1 MANDYDYDEY
11 RRSRNEQDYD
21 EPYYRGQGGGY
32 EESYY
37 RGQGGERSRYGYG
50 GEQSRHGYGGEQ
62 SRYGYGGEQSRYG
75 YGGEQPRFE
84 YGGEQSRYGGEQ
96 RYGYGRGGYFGEER
110 RREFR
115 SRSYGEPSGAYDYGR
130 YEYGDRTRE
139 PYYQRGYES
148 REYREPYYRG
158 GYGRGAGERGF
169 FERAGD
175 EIKSWFG
182 DEDAERRRRADEM
195 RKGMYAGRGPRGYQR
210 SDERIREDIND
221 RLTDDWYVDAS
232 DIEVIVNS
240 NMVTLMGRVETRDE
254 KRRAEDIAE
263 SVSGVTDVS
272 NQLRVGRNVPIS
284 TEQEKAQTPRA
295 RTAGT

>member
-1 MANDYDYDEY
+1 LKEDKMANDYDYDEY
-11 RRSRNEQDYD
+11 RRGRDEQDYD
-21 EPYYRGQGGGY
+21 DPYYRGQGGGY

-37 RGQGGERSRYGYG
+37 RGRGGERSR
-50 GEQSRHGYGGEQ
+50 YGGEQ

-84 YGGEQSRYGGEQ
+84 HGGEQSRYGYGGEQ
-96 RYGYGRGGYFGEER
+96 RYGYGRGGYSGEPQ
-110 RREFR
+110 RRESR
-115 SRSYGEPSGAYDYGR
+115 SREYREPYGAYDYGR
-130 YEYGDRTRE
+130 NEYGERTRE
-139 PYYQRGYES
+139 PYYQRGHEG

-169 FERAGD
+169 IERAGD

-182 DEDAERRRRADEM
+182 DEDAERRRRADEI
-195 RKGMYAGRGPRGYQR
+195 RRGIYAGRGPRGYQR

-221 RLTDDWYVDAS
+221 RLTDDWYIDAS
-232 DIEVIVNS
+232 ETEVVVN
-240 NMVTLMGRVETRDE
+240 NCMVTLMGRVETRDE

-272 NQLRVGRNVPIS
+272 NQLRVGRNVPIAP
-284 TEQEKAQTPRA
+284 EQETAQTPRA
-295 RTAGT
+295 RTAGK